1 MWSIPADS
9 IDVVYHGLRV
19 FGPQATSAVERPSS
33 PTLAALGSAPVIAS
47 PLNLEPRKNLITLLE
62 AYARLAGDLRET
74 RLVLFGK
81 GGWSDGRAQRYRSDL
96 ARLGLDGRVAEP
108 GVLSDEDLHWLY
120 RRATLFV
127 LPTLYEGFGYP
138 VLEAMAA
145 GTCTVVR
152 DASSMAELVGNA
164 GVRIEP
170 FAPDRLAEKM
180 SELLRDCAR
189 RTAYGWAAK
198 ARAAAF
204 TSERMARQT
213 LTTYRKA
220 IGCATGLDGPEE

>member
-1 MWSIPADS
+1 MWGIPADR
-9 IDVVYHGLRV
+9 IDVVDHGLRV
-19 FGPQATSAVERPSS
+19 LGPQVTNAVECPSC
-33 PTLAALGSAPVIAS
+33 PTLATLRSAPVIAS

-62 AYARLAGDLRET
+62 AYARLPGDLSGT

-81 GGWSDGRAQRYRSDL
+81 GGRSDDRAERYRSDL
-96 ARLGLDGRVAEP
+96 ARLGLDGRVIEP

-138 VLEAMAA
+138 ALEAMAA

-152 DASSMAELVGNA
+152 DASSMAEVVGNA

-170 FAPDRLAEKM
+170 FTPDRLAEKM
-180 SELLRDCAR
+180 SELLRDGDR
-189 RTAYGWAAK
+189 RTAYGLAAK

-220 IGCATGLDGPEE
+220 IGRATALDQLK